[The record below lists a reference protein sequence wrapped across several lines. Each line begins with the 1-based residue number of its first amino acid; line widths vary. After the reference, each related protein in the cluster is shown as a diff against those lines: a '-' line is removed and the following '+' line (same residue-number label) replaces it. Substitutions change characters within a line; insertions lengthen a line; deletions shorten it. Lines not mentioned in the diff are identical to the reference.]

1 MKIRNG
7 VVIAIL
13 ALNLFVL
20 PGCESAVIVIIDWDN
35 NTEPD
40 LGGYKV
46 YFGTAPGNYDN
57 ILDVGVK
64 SRVYLSGLHEDLI
77 YYFAITAY
85 DLTGNESPFSREVQ
99 VTIPHGE
106 RSLLS
111 ILDDLDLSIYDVYYV
126 FST

>member
-1 MKIRNG
+1 MKIRNV

-20 PGCESAVIVIIDWDN
+20 PGCEPAVIVIIDWDN

-46 YFGTAPGNYDN
+46 YFGTAHGNYDH
-57 ILDVGVK
+57 ILNVGDK
-64 SRVYLSGLHEDLI
+64 SRVYLSGLHEGLT
-77 YYFAITAY
+77 YYFAIKAY
-85 DLTGNESPFSREVQ
+85 DLTGNVSPFSREVR
-99 VTIPHGE
+99 VYIPPGR
-106 RSLLS
+106 RSLQS
-111 ILDDLDLSIYDVYYV
+111 ILFDLNLSFFDVYYV